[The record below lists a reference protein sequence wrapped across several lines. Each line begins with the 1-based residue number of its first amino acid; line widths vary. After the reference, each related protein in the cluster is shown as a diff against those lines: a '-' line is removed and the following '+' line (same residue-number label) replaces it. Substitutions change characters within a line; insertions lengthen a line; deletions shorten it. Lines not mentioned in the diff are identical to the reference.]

1 MSPHHDTTKTHRPT
15 RKSSH
20 ALARRIRTGHDSRAA
35 RAAAAAGA
43 PRVEPLESRT
53 LLSTYYVSPAGSDTS
68 AGTSDAAAFKTL
80 QKAADRAVSPG
91 DVVVVR
97 AGTYNA
103 GFNLYGKSGFFRG
116 AGAG

>member
-1 MSPHHDTTKTHRPT
+1 MKTTRFQGWWTPPGEGPRPARKPVPQGTVLETSIMSPHHDTTKTHRPT

-68 AGTSDAAAFKTL
+68 AGTSDAAAFKT
-80 QKAADRAVSPG
+80 
-91 DVVVVR
+91 
-97 AGTYNA
+97 
-103 GFNLYGKSGFFRG
+103 
-116 AGAG
+116 